1 MSLVDRSLPCRSL
14 PCRSLPRRALT
25 LIHEYSKPMTRPD
38 WRQSKPIITHY
49 ELYLYVKYT
58 TNDYTK
64 IKRIILNNIHQTE
77 WHKMYFYIKYLGLDV
92 FLKNYLYLNKVPF
105 DIKKLY
111 TIPGLNEAIIHNK
124 NQKNLDWVY

>member
-1 MSLVDRSLPCRSL
+1 MSSLVCPSLVC
-14 PCRSLPRRALT
+14 RALPSRALC
-25 LIHEYSKPMTRPD
+25 LIREYSQPLTRPD

-49 ELYLYVKYT
+49 ELYLHVKYT

-77 WHKMYFYIKYLGLDV
+77 WHKMYFYIKYLGPKV
-92 FLKNYLYLNKVPF
+92 FLENYLYLNKVPF

-111 TIPGLNEAIIHNK
+111 TIPGIEEAIIHNK